1 MTAAAWSPDGQ
12 SFVTGSHDKQS
23 QLCLWTISGHP
34 IFAWDKINHRIQGVV
49 ITPDGQRMVTIS
61 SEREIVIYNF
71 ITRAPEREWSTDS
84 KLTCISV
91 SHDSKYVLVSTAD
104 DELRLYDLDTG
115 RIVRK
120 YLGQKQNEFV
130 LRSTF
135 GGGDQNL
142 VLSGSEGE

>member
-1 MTAAAWSPDGQ
+1 
-12 SFVTGSHDKQS
+12 
-23 QLCLWTISGHP
+23 
-34 IFAWDKINHRIQGVV
+34 
-49 ITPDGQRMVTIS
+49 MVTIS
-61 SEREIVIYNF
+61 SEKEIVIYNF

-91 SHDSKYVLVSTAD
+91 SRDSKYVLVSTAD